1 MGQVNLSGV
10 MVLVQPGIAIPRAKT
25 SGRFERCVS
34 VRWLRNLRPASLRRR
49 PTGKTQQIGNK
60 RHQVSGNLVL
70 AIENTQFSF
79 CALA

>member
-1 MGQVNLSGV
+1 MNLSGV
-10 MVLVQPGIAIPRAKT
+10 MVLVQPGVAIPRANT

-34 VRWLRNLRPASLRRR
+34 VSWLRNLRPTSLRRR
-49 PTGKTQQIGNK
+49 PAGKTQQIGNK

-70 AIENTQFSF
+70 ASENTQFSF